1 MTERPTARIGIDAR
15 KIADFGIG
23 TYIRGLLGGLQELGG
38 PEHYIVFAPASSA
51 PLIPGVFEH
60 VVVDAPHYSLRELFV
75 LGGAITRARLDLFH
89 APHYVLPVTP
99 CRTAVTIHDLIHL
112 HLRHGN
118 PLKPLYARAMLRRA
132 VRKAAVVLTVSEAVK
147 DELVAELG
155 ADPARVVV
163 TPNGRDA
170 RFTPGASAAPRRA
183 PYFLYVGNDKP
194 HKNVGILVR
203 ALEQLGATGVEL
215 VLAGAGFDGFA
226 GLPGVIRLGFVGE
239 GELTALYRGA
249 LALVMPSDEEG
260 FGLPALEAMSC
271 GTPVIVSRAKA
282 LVEVT
287 GQAAL
292 HVDGRSAA
300 ELAAAMRRLLE
311 SEQLRAAMGA
321 AGIERARA
329 FTWQRCAATTR
340 DAYALAL
347 R

>member
-1 MTERPTARIGIDAR
+1 MTELPAARIGIDAR

-23 TYIRGLLGGLQELGG
+23 TYIRGLLGGLNELRG
-38 PEHYIVFAPASSA
+38 PEQYVVFGPPSAA
-51 PLIPGVFEH
+51 PLIPPAFEH

-75 LGGAITRARLDLFH
+75 LGGAIRRAGLDLFH
-89 APHYVLPVTP
+89 APHYVLPVTS

-112 HLRHGN
+112 HVPHGN

-147 DELVAELG
+147 GELVAELG
-155 ADPARVVV
+155 ADPKRVVV
-163 TPNGRDA
+163 TPNGCDA
-170 RFTPGASAAPRRA
+170 RFTPGASASRRT

-194 HKNVGILVR
+194 HKNVGTLVR
-203 ALEQLGATGVEL
+203 AVEQLAASGVEL
-215 VLAGAGFDGFA
+215 VLAGARFEAWA
-226 GLPGVIRLGFVGE
+226 GRPGVIHPGFVAE

-271 GTPVIVSRAKA
+271 GTPVIVSRARA

-287 GQAAL
+287 GPAAL
-292 HVDGRSAA
+292 HVDGRSAN
-300 ELAAAMRRLLE
+300 ELAAAMRRVME
-311 SEQLRAAMGA
+311 SEELRAAMGA

-329 FTWQRCAATTR
+329 FTWQRCAAATR
-340 DAYALAL
+340 SAYALAL